1 MKIGFFGCSFTEGGG
16 LNSPTWNEYAIKHNL
31 IPKTL
36 KGRNYE
42 VMDRYRFS
50 TLIGNE
56 LNCQVKNFGLSGGSN
71 ESILNNLFDNYNN
84 FDICVVQFS
93 LFDRMK
99 IYDDKTSSFY
109 DVNGGAAPAP
119 KNVINYFLKTIT
131 EHQNRD
137 YEIYKVKQM
146 IKLYDNLFEKINKKI
161 IWLFA
166 DPIEDVQSKNILH
179 TEPIGLHKYM
189 VENKYTFKQVTNDF
203 YDDWHW
209 APIGHRDIAKKIME
223 KIDE

>member
-16 LNSPTWNEYAIKHNL
+16 LNSPNWNEYAIKHNL
-31 IPKTL
+31 IPKSL
-36 KGRNYE
+36 KGRCGE
-42 VMDRYRFS
+42 VMKKYRYS

-56 LNCQVKNFGLSGGSN
+56 LNCEVKNFAISGGSN
-71 ESILNNLFDNYNN
+71 ETILNLLFDNYDN
-84 FDICVVQFS
+84 FDICVFQFTM
-93 LFDRMK
+93 FDRMK

-109 DVNGGAAPAP
+109 DINGKEANAP

-131 EHQNRD
+131 EHQSRD
-137 YEIYKVKQM
+137 YEIYKVKQV
-146 IKLYDNLFEKINKKI
+146 IKLYDNIFEKINKKI

-166 DPIEDVQSKNILH
+166 DMIEDVQSKNVIYL
-179 TEPIGLHKYM
+179 EPIGLHKYM
-189 VENKYTFKQVTNDF
+189 VENKYTFKQVTNEF

-209 APIGHRDIAKKIME
+209 APTGHRHLAKKIME